1 MTHRPPFDRTKLMTR
16 RTPITAP
23 TPSAPLI
30 DIDQAAQRLG
40 VTVRSMRRLI
50 DERRIPHHKIGKYV
64 RFGPADLDR
73 FAIQGRVDRL

>member
-1 MTHRPPFDRTKLMTR
+1 MTR

-23 TPSAPLI
+23 APSAPLV

-64 RFGPADLDR
+64 RFGPADIDH
-73 FAIQGRVDRL
+73 FAIQGRVEPARR

>member
-1 MTHRPPFDRTKLMTR
+1 MTR

-23 TPSAPLI
+23 APSAPLV